1 MKFPFLWPVVL
12 GNDFNFDAVRPQQ
25 NLDDALKECA
35 RQNQPCTRKDL
46 QNEIKLDARLP
57 LRNFYI
63 IIFYIRTFCETQN
76 LNFIFYF

>member
-1 MKFPFLWPVVL
+1 MKFPFLLPIVF

-46 QNEIKLDARLP
+46 QNEIKLDARL
-57 LRNFYI
+57 LFRNSYIIKFYI
-63 IIFYIRTFCETQN
+63 STFCKT
-76 LNFIFYF
+76 

>member
-1 MKFPFLWPVVL
+1 MKFSFLLPIVF

-46 QNEIKLDARLP
+46 QNEIKLDARL
-57 LRNFYI
+57 LFRNSYI
-63 IIFYIRTFCETQN
+63 KIFYLSTPCKT
-76 LNFIFYF
+76 